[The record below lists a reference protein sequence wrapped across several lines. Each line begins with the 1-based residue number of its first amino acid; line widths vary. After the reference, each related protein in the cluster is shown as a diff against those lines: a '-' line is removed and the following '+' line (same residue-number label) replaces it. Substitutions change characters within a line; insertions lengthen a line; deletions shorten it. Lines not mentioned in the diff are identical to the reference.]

1 MSDLIDV
8 LSSSGIRTGEIL
20 SREEVH
26 RLGKYHR
33 AIHLY
38 LFNSKNEILLQK
50 RSLRVDNYPGFFSIS
65 VLGHVHAG
73 EFSSAAVRREVEE
86 ELGLDASQ
94 LKLEFLFSFFQ
105 EAILSETYI
114 DRQFSDVYVTRASID
129 PNLIRLDPSEV
140 TEIKFVTFERFRE
153 MVSSQ
158 SSGLA
163 PVYANE
169 CRDLVYFLGNALE
182 AKANGELDNDR

>member
-50 RSLRVDNYPGFFSIS
+50 RSLTVDHYPGVFSIS

-73 EFSSAAVRREVEE
+73 EFSSAAVNREVQE
-86 ELGLDASQ
+86 ELGIDASQ
-94 LKLEFLFSFFQ
+94 LKLDFLFSFFQ

-114 DRQFSDVYVTRASID
+114 DRQFSDVYITRANID
-129 PNLIRLDPSEV
+129 RNLIIPDPSEV
-140 TEIKFVTFERFRE
+140 SEIKFVSFESFRE
-153 MVSSQ
+153 MVFSKT
-158 SSGLA
+158 SGLA
-163 PVYANE
+163 PVYAKE
-169 CRDLVYFLGNALE
+169 CRDLVYFLDNAPE
-182 AKANGELDNDR
+182 GKARS